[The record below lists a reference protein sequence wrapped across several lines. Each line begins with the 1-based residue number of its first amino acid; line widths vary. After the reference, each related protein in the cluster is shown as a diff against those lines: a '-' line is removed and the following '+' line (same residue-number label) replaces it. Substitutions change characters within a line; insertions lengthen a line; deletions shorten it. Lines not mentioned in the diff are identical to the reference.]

1 MWCNGLVCIPLLTV
15 YVLASGELAAA
26 LSFHQLGD
34 TRFQGVLLGSCV
46 LAFALNYTIF
56 MNTAV
61 NSALTQ
67 TVCGNLKVSVAPDRP
82 LSPARRSPWLTDD
95 GHPVAQPYPQP

>member
-1 MWCNGLVCIPLLTV
+1 MWCNGLVCIPLLTL
-15 YVLASGELAAA
+15 YVVVSGELSAA
-26 LSFHQLGD
+26 LAFPQLGEVQ
-34 TRFQGVLLGSCV
+34 FQAVLAMSCV

-67 TVCGNLKVSVAPDRP
+67 TVRCCVGGVWGKAAPRWSE
-82 LSPARRSPWLTDD
+82 LEL
-95 GHPVAQPYPQP
+95 